1 MAKGYYVYRQFN
13 KRTGEYYLGKGTYSD
28 RDPDGS
34 KYQGSGL
41 LLLRKMKAHPNEFE
55 KEIIRVFEN
64 EDDAYAYEAELVG
77 EKYIGGSDHDPLC
90 LNMNSGGMGSSSNA
104 LKHYCSNPIVKMEM
118 SKRGKELWEDES
130 YRERVLASR
139 EGEPRQRWHDSH
151 KKALKDPEVRARIKA
166 SANCPKKRAKLH
178 SKNKPDTIAMV
189 RTGVEV
195 EIPRGELSDYFRL
208 GWSLCSKGVV
218 NIHRED
224 IGIYSCGQHDVVKH
238 LVLDHGFKFGTHF
251 DLERVNYDVISKLSG
266 VKEAKANGQ
275 VSSWSSKPVKL
286 INLEGDV
293 EEVCREDYINK
304 LKEGYLFKSVNIT
317 LRNNLKKQT
326 VFLGRGTAKRLLLAS
341 VDWELGSRRGYDSI
355 KARDL
360 DWSEIA

>member
-55 KEIIRVFEN
+55 KEIIRGFEN

-90 LNMNSGGMGSSSNA
+90 LNMNSGGMGSSADFMRDYYSDPKRREERSVESKENWE
-104 LKHYCSNPIVKMEM
+104 NPE
-118 SKRGKELWEDES
+118 
-130 YRERVLASR
+130 YRAKWKSSQEASR
-139 EGEPRQRWHDSH
+139 EKRIETL
-151 KKALKDPEVRARIKA
+151 KETLKDPEVRARIKA

-195 EIPRGELSDYFRL
+195 EIPRGELADYFRL

-304 LKEGYLFKSVNIT
+304 LKEGYLFKSVNID

-326 VFLGRGTAKRLLLAS
+326 VFLGRSTAKRLLLAS
-341 VDWELGSRRGYDSI
+341 VGWELGSRRGYDSI

-360 DWSEIA
+360 DWSGIA